1 MCIIENKRTHFPVAH
16 LMVVKHLVPSG
27 DAGVFDLLIGGKVW
41 APGVS
46 NHGST
51 GRLEFELGKHTVT
64 EHAVDGTNLADFAVS
79 TTCVNRAGHTVAH
92 NAHGPSVTVDL
103 ASASDDIVRTITN
116 QRPEGPEGGGQIPD
130 IPGPLFAVE
139 KRMPAPVGED
149 VPFSIVV
156 HNRGHVTATG
166 VQTARDPA
174 RRHPDRRRGGPRH
187 DRTRRHRRMAS
198 RAPATR
204 RVADGPRHAA
214 RHAPGTTR
222 EHSGRH
228 RAER

>member
-116 QRPEGPEGGGQIPD
+116 QRTEGPEGGGQIPD

-139 KRMPAPVGED
+139 KRMPAPG
-149 VPFSIVV
+149 
-156 HNRGHVTATG
+156 RGGRAVLDRRAQPWARDGDWSPNCARSRPTACGSSAWRT
-166 VQTARDPA
+166 TARSNTTAPPYGISGACHPESRGRSAA
-174 RRHPDRRRGGPRH
+174 RCAS
-187 DRTRRHRRMAS
+187 RTRDY
-198 RAPATR
+198 T
-204 RVADGPRHAA
+204 
-214 RHAPGTTR
+214 
-222 EHSGRH
+222 
-228 RAER
+228 